1 MGDECDNCPRV
12 PNPSQVD
19 SDRDLVGDACDS
31 NIDRDRDGIQ
41 DNVDN
46 CPNIPNSDQK
56 DADNDGLG
64 A

>member
-1 MGDECDNCPRV
+1 M
-12 PNPSQVD
+12 D

-56 DADNDGLG
+56 DADNDGQGLYIMQYPK
-64 A
+64 ANAK